1 MDDSAHD
8 LDAVAYSFDAIESE
22 EAQEEEAPALE
33 TWRVVLA
40 LSDATDLDAW
50 IDLALRLTPSP
61 GHLCLRGMVQIDA
74 DESLS
79 EGALDARAWRDAF
92 APYADAIEAIHDDV
106 RAYVDYQPMARV
118 LDELLREPANLLIV
132 QWAGP
137 AKLTG
142 GVTTDGVLQT
152 APCDAALI
160 TRPHKPGSGAALL
173 AVRGGTNLSLGVTV
187 ARAFA
192 ADAPVTLFHAADAD
206 KIAPDLESLIQV
218 DTEIVRTVTAVGD
231 TAEGIIREARG
242 HGAVV
247 LGARF
252 QEPEARSSSAPPVI
266 TSIFDRLPLPL
277 ALVRA
282 FEPESVD
289 FHPPVLLRVG
299 ARSREDLSMR
309 VDRWFAENTFHS
321 SEFEDVAALIALKQK
336 QGVTI
341 SVGLPALNEEKTIG
355 ALIDVLK
362 GALMDAAPLIDE
374 IVLIDSSSTDRTVAI
389 AREKGIPVY
398 RHAEILPEVGSLV
411 GKGEALWKS
420 LHVLKGDIVVW
431 VDTDISNMHPRF
443 IYGLIGPLLRNPRI
457 QYVKGFY
464 QRPIQVGGKLQVYGG
479 GRVTELVARPLLNLF
494 YPELSGVVQPLSGEY
509 AGRRTALQSV
519 PFFSGYGVETGLLI
533 DLWER
538 YGLDAIAQTDLEVRV
553 HHNQP
558 LVGLSKM
565 AFAILQI
572 FIARLEAHYGVQLL
586 DRANRSMKLI
596 IQEPE
601 RLGLEIAE
609 IGDQERPPIVSL
621 AAYRDEHDM

>member
-1 MDDSAHD
+1 
-8 LDAVAYSFDAIESE
+8 
-22 EAQEEEAPALE
+22 
-33 TWRVVLA
+33 
-40 LSDATDLDAW
+40 
-50 IDLALRLTPSP
+50 
-61 GHLCLRGMVQIDA
+61 
-74 DESLS
+74 
-79 EGALDARAWRDAF
+79 
-92 APYADAIEAIHDDV
+92 
-106 RAYVDYQPMARV
+106 
-118 LDELLREPANLLIV
+118 
-132 QWAGP
+132 
-137 AKLTG
+137 
-142 GVTTDGVLQT
+142 
-152 APCDAALI
+152 
-160 TRPHKPGSGAALL
+160 
-173 AVRGGTNLSLGVTV
+173 
-187 ARAFA
+187 
-192 ADAPVTLFHAADAD
+192 
-206 KIAPDLESLIQV
+206 
-218 DTEIVRTVTAVGD
+218 
-231 TAEGIIREARG
+231 
-242 HGAVV
+242 
-247 LGARF
+247 
-252 QEPEARSSSAPPVI
+252 
-266 TSIFDRLPLPL
+266 
-277 ALVRA
+277 
-282 FEPESVD
+282 
-289 FHPPVLLRVG
+289 
-299 ARSREDLSMR
+299 MR